1 MRHITIYEC
10 FDTLQITKNPTENTI
25 TVEEADELNRYI
37 IKESLKQSNISWGR
51 NSITFINYVGF
62 IKLSTVSIEILPK
75 INISS
80 KEHHKSRKA
89 INKYT

>member
-37 IKESLKQSNISWGR
+37 IKESLKLKCTLCQGQFKKR
-51 NSITFINYVGF
+51 YF
-62 IKLSTVSIEILPK
+62 
-75 INISS
+75 
-80 KEHHKSRKA
+80 
-89 INKYT
+89 

>member
-37 IKESLKQSNISWGR
+37 IKESLKQSNISW
-51 NSITFINYVGF
+51 
-62 IKLSTVSIEILPK
+62 
-75 INISS
+75 
-80 KEHHKSRKA
+80 
-89 INKYT
+89 